1 MNDLW
6 QSLEEQTAAWNALD
20 RQQLADAIWS
30 NYVSVRF
37 GGTGDGRALRFLY
50 PYLNRGEREVRLRAI
65 DVAGRVMKGRGPRA
79 VEELDYFT
87 RNPNLFLRDRAVIVV
102 GAAVTG
108 WPSGVILDT
117 LRPYLNHRNR
127 FIRQQTVTALSR
139 SAFASGSDE
148 VLAEIRRVAPGA
160 DVGQVELRLAA
171 ARVFSG
177 RPNEPVW
184 RLVAALDA
192 PVEWWGSDE
201 AVGILLQ
208 EAGDEWYQR
217 GCREY
222 FDPRLQAD
230 PKRDPWPFD
239 AFERRYPQFLHRGA
253 LGGLCR
259 AARGRGMDPLGRM
272 LHLRHN
278 ACTVHAMMGGAP
290 RCFERAD
297 RPVNLPPLLELL
309 KSGDIPAQRIA
320 AVCLGRLMDATEDA
334 HCVQRLTDLARSAG
348 EVVASAAIVGAG
360 CVARGTCDESLRALC
375 LDLARREP
383 TARAAVE
390 ALGLVFQ
397 CSGRKEVLADLR
409 ELAEAYRS
417 RPAKSRHQYRPLT
430 ECYLSAGRVY
440 MGTGSMEPVDFLLDV
455 LAARP
460 IIKWCNY
467 RWAAG
472 RALVM
477 TEFPAHT
484 FERALEQPW
493 V

>member
-1 MNDLW
+1 MPAVVL
-6 QSLEEQTAAWNALD
+6 LAWGA
-20 RQQLADAIWS
+20 
-30 NYVSVRF
+30 
-37 GGTGDGRALRFLY
+37 
-50 PYLNRGEREVRLRAI
+50 RGLS
-65 DVAGRVMKGRGPRA
+65 
-79 VEELDYFT
+79 
-87 RNPNLFLRDRAVIVV
+87 
-102 GAAVTG
+102 GAA
-108 WPSGVILDT
+108 
-117 LRPYLNHRNR
+117 
-127 FIRQQTVTALSR
+127 
-139 SAFASGSDE
+139 
-148 VLAEIRRVAPGA
+148 LAG
-160 DVGQVELRLAA
+160 
-171 ARVFSG
+171 G
-177 RPNEPVW
+177 RW
-184 RLVAALDA
+184 AVAA
-192 PVEWWGSDE
+192 
-201 AVGILLQ
+201 
-208 EAGDEWYQR
+208 
-217 GCREY
+217 
-222 FDPRLQAD
+222 
-230 PKRDPWPFD
+230 
-239 AFERRYPQFLHRGA
+239 
-253 LGGLCR
+253 
-259 AARGRGMDPLGRM
+259 
-272 LHLRHN
+272 
-278 ACTVHAMMGGAP
+278 
-290 RCFERAD
+290 
-297 RPVNLPPLLELL
+297 
-309 KSGDIPAQRIA
+309 
-320 AVCLGRLMDATEDA
+320 
-334 HCVQRLTDLARSAG
+334 
-348 EVVASAAIVGAG
+348 AAIVGAG